1 MTIDEYKATL
11 LESNPPPHFNV
22 QLKSLWHDG
31 KGNWEA
37 AHDLAQEIHTTD
49 GSWIHAY
56 LHRKEGDRSN
66 ASYWYKMA
74 NKPFPSVS
82 LDKEWEQLVENFLL
96 H

>member
-11 LESNPPPHFNV
+11 LESNPPPDLNV

-37 AHDLAQEIHTTD
+37 AHDLAQEIHTPD

-56 LHRKEGDRSN
+56 LHRKEGDKSN
-66 ASYWYKMA
+66 ASYWYNMA

-82 LDKEWEQLVENFLL
+82 LDKEWEQLVRNFL
-96 H
+96 